1 VRSSVG
7 TPLYSYCHGLIKAL
21 LTHQRLRLA
30 ILDGDLAPE
39 DLVKLSPNDLATDEQ
54 KDARDAESKASTL
67 ERRADYYQIA
77 RAGIQVR
84 CMLFELTAFST
95 ISSDLFIIEES
106 NLLIVILQRANGI
119 DPEAGGEYTCRKC
132 KGNKTTHYSMQTR
145 SADEPM
151 TVFVGCLT
159 CGNRWRCT

>member
-1 VRSSVG
+1 MFLL
-7 TPLYSYCHGLIKAL
+7 PCPALMKAL
-21 LTHQRLRLA
+21 TELTHQRLRLA

-84 CMLFELTAFST
+84 CMLSELIAC
-95 ISSDLFIIEES
+95 
-106 NLLIVILQRANGI
+106 Q
-119 DPEAGGEYTCRKC
+119 Y
-132 KGNKTTHYSMQTR
+132 
-145 SADEPM
+145 
-151 TVFVGCLT
+151 
-159 CGNRWRCT
+159 

>member
-1 VRSSVG
+1 M
-7 TPLYSYCHGLIKAL
+7 
-21 LTHQRLRLA
+21 
-30 ILDGDLAPE
+30 
-39 DLVKLSPNDLATDEQ
+39 KLSPNDLATDEQ

-77 RAGIQVR
+77 RAGIQVCCDVYYTKSIR
-84 CMLFELTAFST
+84 N
-95 ISSDLFIIEES
+95 ISKTSDVI
-106 NLLIVILQRANGI
+106 LLIVQRANGI